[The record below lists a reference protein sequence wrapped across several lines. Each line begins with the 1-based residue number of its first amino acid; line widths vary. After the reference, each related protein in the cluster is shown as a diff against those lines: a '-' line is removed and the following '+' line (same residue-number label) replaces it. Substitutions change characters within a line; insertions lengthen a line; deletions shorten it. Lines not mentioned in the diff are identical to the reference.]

1 MPRAKRGTKARARRN
16 KILKAARGMVGAR
29 HSVYKVAQQ
38 SVYRAM
44 QHAFAG
50 RKQKK
55 RDYRSLWI
63 TRINAACRT
72 YGMPYGQFIHGLKL
86 ASIGLN
92 RKSLAD
98 MAVNDP
104 NTFGALVEKAKGAVA
119 QP

>member
-1 MPRAKRGTKARARRN
+1 MPRAKRGTKARARRK

-29 HSVYKVAQQ
+29 RTVFKVAQQ
-38 SVYRAM
+38 SVFRAM

-55 RDYRSLWI
+55 RDFRALWI

-72 YGMPYGQFIHGLKL
+72 YGVPYNQFIHGLKL
-86 ASIGLN
+86 AHIGLD

-104 NTFGALVEKAKGAVA
+104 SGFGTLIERVREARV
-119 QP
+119 Q

>member
-29 HSVYKVAQQ
+29 RSVYKVAQQ
-38 SVYRAM
+38 SVFRAM

-55 RDYRSLWI
+55 RDFRSLWI

-72 YGMPYGQFIHGLKL
+72 YGIPYNQFMHGLKL
-86 ASIGLN
+86 TNIELN

-104 NTFGALVEKAKGAVA
+104 AGFGNLVEKAKGAVA
-119 QP
+119 

>member
-29 HSVYKVAQQ
+29 RSVYKVAQQ
-38 SVYRAM
+38 TVFRAM

-55 RDYRSLWI
+55 RDFRTLWI
-63 TRINAACRT
+63 ARINAACR
-72 YGMPYGQFIHGLKL
+72 PYGISYSRFMHGLEL
-86 ASIGLN
+86 TNIELN

-98 MAVNDP
+98 IAVNDP
-104 NTFGALVEKAKGAVA
+104 GTFGTLVEKAKAAVV
-119 QP
+119 Q

>member
-1 MPRAKRGTKARARRN
+1 MPRVKRGTKARARRK
-16 KILKAARGMVGAR
+16 KILKAARGMVGSR
-29 HSVYKVAQQ
+29 RSVYKVAQQ
-38 SVYRAM
+38 SVFRAM

-55 RDYRSLWI
+55 RDFRALWI

-72 YGMPYGQFIHGLKL
+72 YGIPYNQFIHGLKV
-86 ASIGLN
+86 ARIGLD

-104 NTFGALVEKAKGAVA
+104 SGFGTLIERAREARV
-119 QP
+119 Q